1 MIQPQDG
8 DAPPAS
14 HAASHGAGKSSGKPA
29 SRPPAGLGKAAQKA
43 PVKAHRQE
51 PAPAAKGGPKVLA
64 ATNGAGRGAAAGAG
78 TTKEAARPSRRPA
91 AGPPEGIRPD
101 LRYLNRELARLDF
114 NARVLALAEDRSLPV
129 LERAKFLAIF
139 SQNLDEL
146 FQVRVAALHERVML
160 GSSLQSPDGLTPQA
174 QLAAIRERAEALV
187 DRRSRVF
194 RDQLVPDL
202 EAAGI
207 RFSRWKDLDDE
218 DRSHLDGVFERR
230 IFPVLTPL
238 AVDPAH
244 PFPYISNLSLNL
256 AVVVRQSPGVPPLM
270 ARVKVPPLLPRFVVL
285 PDGERFVPVEQVI
298 AAHLGSLFPGMQ
310 ILAHHTFRVTRQA
323 DFETDDGASDILVA
337 VESVIRMR
345 KRSPMVVRLEI
356 EKGMSDWVR
365 ELLTRELELDDSQVY
380 AMRGPLD
387 LTGLWALYGLDRS
400 DLKVAPWT
408 ASIPPRLAPVALA
421 GSLSTAA
428 GPAPPQAGQLPDI
441 FAVLRQGDVL
451 VHHPYESFT
460 ASVEAFVSQ
469 AADDP
474 NVLAIKQTLYRTS
487 STESPIVQALIRAAE
502 SGKQAV
508 ALVELKARF
517 DEEANIM
524 WARTLEEAGVH
535 VVYGVVGLKTHAK
548 TSLVVRQEASGI
560 RLYAHI
566 GTGNYNPDTARLYE
580 DLGLLTANP
589 TLGADLSELF
599 NYLTGYSQRK
609 EYRSLLVAPLT
620 LRNHLLGLIAGQAH
634 EGGRIT
640 IKVNNLAD
648 PEIIDALYAASAA
661 GATIDLIVRSVCC
674 LRPQAKGLSERI
686 TVRSIVGRYLEHSR
700 ILRFGEPGAEAKY
713 YIGSADLMIRN
724 LDERVEALV
733 PIVEP
738 ALTARLDEVLEI
750 NLADDCL
757 AWELQADGSW
767 QKVPTVVGIDTQRK
781 LQELAGARA
790 RGREV
795 EAVV

>member
-1 MIQPQDG
+1 MIQPHDG
-8 DAPPAS
+8 GPLAS
-14 HAASHGAGKSSGKPA
+14 HGASRGAGKSSGKAA
-29 SRPPAGLGKAAQKA
+29 SRPPAGLSKAAQKA
-43 PVKAHRQE
+43 PVK
-51 PAPAAKGGPKVLA
+51 GGPKAQA
-64 ATNGAGRGAAAGAG
+64 ATNGARPGPAAAAGTAKG
-78 TTKEAARPSRRPA
+78 APRRRSESGVVAPD
-91 AGPPEGIRPD
+91 GIRPEQ
-101 LRYLNRELARLDF
+101 RYLNRELARLDF
-114 NARVLALAEDRSLPV
+114 NARVLALAEDRCLPV

-160 GSSLQSPDGLTPQA
+160 GSSLQSPDGLSPQA

-187 DRRSRVF
+187 ERRSRVF

-207 RFSRWKDLDDE
+207 RFSRWKDLDYD

-387 LTGLWALYGLDRS
+387 LTGLWALYGLDRPE
-400 DLKVAPWT
+400 LKVDPWT
-408 ASIPPRLAPVALA
+408 PSVPPRLAPVALA
-421 GSLSTAA
+421 ATLSTAA
-428 GPAPPQAGQLPDI
+428 GPTPPQAGQLPDI

-460 ASVEAFVSQ
+460 ASVEAFVHQ

-661 GATIDLIVRSVCC
+661 GATINLIVRSVCC
-674 LRPQAKGLSERI
+674 LRPQTPGLSERI

-700 ILRFGEPGAEAKY
+700 ILRFGEPGPDAKY

-757 AWELQADGSW
+757 AWELQADGTW
-767 QKVPTVVGIDTQRK
+767 QKVPTVLGIDTQRR

>member
-1 MIQPQDG
+1 MAD
-8 DAPPAS
+8 
-14 HAASHGAGKSSGKPA
+14 
-29 SRPPAGLGKAAQKA
+29 
-43 PVKAHRQE
+43 
-51 PAPAAKGGPKVLA
+51 
-64 ATNGAGRGAAAGAG
+64 
-78 TTKEAARPSRRPA
+78 
-91 AGPPEGIRPD
+91 PERLEI
-101 LRYLNRELARLDF
+101 RYLNRDLARLDF
-114 NARVLALAEDRSLPV
+114 NARVLAHAEDPGLPV

-146 FQVRVAALHERVML
+146 FQVRVAALHEQVMA
-160 GSSLQSPDGLTPQA
+160 GSSAQSPDGLTPHA
-174 QLAAIRERAEALV
+174 QLARVRERAEALV
-187 DRRSRVF
+187 
-194 RDQLVPDL
+194 
-202 EAAGI
+202 
-207 RFSRWKDLDDE
+207 
-218 DRSHLDGVFERR
+218 ERR

-256 AVVVRQSPGVPPLM
+256 AVVVRQGPGVPPLM

-298 AAHLGSLFPGMQ
+298 AAHLGALFPGMQ
-310 ILAHHTFRVTRQA
+310 VLAHHTFRVTRQA

-337 VESVIRMR
+337 VESVIRRR

-387 LTGLWALYGLDRS
+387 LTGLWALCGLDRP
-400 DLKVAPWT
+400 DLKVEPWAP
-408 ASIPPRLAPVALA
+408 SIPPRLAPSAIGPGLA
-421 GSLSTAA
+421 PSPLPI
-428 GPAPPQAGQLPDI
+428 PAQTTQLPDV

-460 ASVEAFVSQ
+460 ASVEAFVHQ
-469 AADDP
+469 AAADP
-474 NVLAIKQTLYRTS
+474 AVLAIKQTLYRTS

-517 DEEANIM
+517 DEEANIQ
-524 WARTLEEAGVH
+524 WARELEQAGVH

-548 TSLVVRQEASGI
+548 TSLVVRQEVSGI

-566 GTGNYNPDTARLYE
+566 GTGNYTPDTARMYE

-589 TLGADLSELF
+589 TLGADLTELF
-599 NYLTGYSQRK
+599 NYLTGYSQRRD
-609 EYRSLLVAPLT
+609 YRSLLVAPLT
-620 LRNHLLGLIAGQAH
+620 LRTHILALIAEQAH
-634 EGGRIT
+634 EGGQIT
-640 IKVNNLAD
+640 MKVNNLAD
-648 PEIIDALYAASAA
+648 PEIIDALYAASSA
-661 GATIDLIVRSVCC
+661 GCDIDLIVRSVCC
-674 LRPQAKGLSERI
+674 LRPETPGLSERI
-686 TVRSIVGRYLEHSR
+686 RVRSIVGRYLEHSR
-700 ILRFGEPGAEAKY
+700 IFRFGQPAAHPSAHAGVGSDARYYEARY
-713 YIGSADLMIRN
+713 YMGSADMMVRN

-733 PIVEP
+733 PIAEP

-750 NLADDCL
+750 NLADDTL
-757 AWELQADGSW
+757 AWQLNADGTW
-767 QKVPTVVGIDTQRK
+767 TKVPTELGIDTQRR
-781 LQELAGARA
+781 LQELAAARA

-795 EAVV
+795 DAVV